1 LQAIPAVAI
10 VLGLLVGILEAG
22 SGKGD
27 KELFKQAQA
36 AEARKDWDK
45 ALELYL
51 QALDKKPDETN
62 YMIAMRRAR
71 FQAGQMHVNLGQ
83 KLRGEGKLAE
93 AVGEFQKA
101 LIADPASSIAIQ
113 EMKRTQAM
121 IDADKKGGASKSDDR
136 GLTLVERQRKTDDQ
150 RLASLLPPPEL
161 KPVIRTVGP
170 LTMHNQPMKVIWETL
185 GKLAGLN
192 VLFDSQLQP
201 PTHNFNV
208 DLQVTPIEQAF
219 DYLAVETHMFWKP
232 VSGNTIFVAEDN
244 ATKHRDYDDEVVKTI
259 YATNTTSVQ
268 EFQELAAAV
277 RAITEIRRTFTSNA
291 QRAIMVRGSADAV
304 ALAEKV
310 VRDLDKPK
318 GEVIIDVI
326 VMQANSSRTRDL
338 AASIVNSSGTAGL
351 SVPFA
356 FTPTNPITTTTSTTG
371 TTTTGT
377 TATTSPIVTTPTTTT
392 TTTPTTT
399 GSQSVALNSLAHLS
413 SSDFSTSLPGGLLN
427 LMMTDSKTKVL
438 NSPTVRAS
446 DGMKVSLAVGQK
458 IPYATGSFQPG
469 VGTVGVSPLVSTQ
482 FNFAEVGVNV
492 DITPQIHSS
501 SEVTLHIE
509 INVSSVAQYIDLG
522 GISQP
527 VISQNKNIADIR
539 MREGEVNILGGLSSL
554 SDSKTINGIPGLTS
568 IPVLG
573 SILFGSNSID
583 KEKGEL
589 LIALIPHIIRTPEY
603 SPENLRTVYAGND
616 TTIKLN
622 YAPAAEDGGSA
633 SPAAAP
639 QPEPAKP
646 LGQPTPE
653 PTAQPSNQP
662 TLLRAPGP
670 PPIPAPAPGG
680 QARIIFTPPT
690 MQVTAGSTASVNV
703 QVENAS
709 DLFSGSPIRIKY
721 DPAVLRLDEMGPGD
735 LFTRDGGKVTSE
747 KDIRNDTGDAT
758 LTVSRLPGAAGVS
771 GTGAIATLK
780 FVAVGKGTTK
790 VSVID
795 LGLKNSQQQALAVKP
810 GELTVLVQ

>member
-1 LQAIPAVAI
+1 
-10 VLGLLVGILEAG
+10 
-22 SGKGD
+22 
-27 KELFKQAQA
+27 
-36 AEARKDWDK
+36 
-45 ALELYL
+45 
-51 QALDKKPDETN
+51 
-62 YMIAMRRAR
+62 
-71 FQAGQMHVNLGQ
+71 
-83 KLRGEGKLAE
+83 
-93 AVGEFQKA
+93 
-101 LIADPASSIAIQ
+101 
-113 EMKRTQAM
+113 
-121 IDADKKGGASKSDDR
+121 
-136 GLTLVERQRKTDDQ
+136 
-150 RLASLLPPPEL
+150 
-161 KPVIRTVGP
+161 
-170 LTMHNQPMKVIWETL
+170 
-185 GKLAGLN
+185 
-192 VLFDSQLQP
+192 
-201 PTHNFNV
+201 
-208 DLQVTPIEQAF
+208 
-219 DYLAVETHMFWKP
+219 
-232 VSGNTIFVAEDN
+232 
-244 ATKHRDYDDEVVKTI
+244 
-259 YATNTTSVQ
+259 
-268 EFQELAAAV
+268 
-277 RAITEIRRTFTSNA
+277 
-291 QRAIMVRGSADAV
+291 
-304 ALAEKV
+304 
-310 VRDLDKPK
+310 
-318 GEVIIDVI
+318 
-326 VMQANSSRTRDL
+326 
-338 AASIVNSSGTAGL
+338 
-351 SVPFA
+351 
-356 FTPTNPITTTTSTTG
+356 
-371 TTTTGT
+371 
-377 TATTSPIVTTPTTTT
+377 
-392 TTTPTTT
+392 
-399 GSQSVALNSLAHLS
+399 
-413 SSDFSTSLPGGLLN
+413 
-427 LMMTDSKTKVL
+427 MMTDSKTKVL